1 MSTRQIYKF
10 MSVCTQTVGRE
21 KSMSVAH
28 ALMREHHVRHL
39 PVVDGGVLVG
49 ILSDGDLRFAEALR
63 DIDTSR
69 VRVEEVMTKE
79 PYFVAPSASL
89 GEVAAHMA
97 EHRYG
102 CAVVMDGAKIAGIFT
117 STDALRALATVVDD
131 EAPSRRPVGSHV

>member
-1 MSTRQIYKF
+1 MGTRQIYKF
-10 MSVCTQTVGRE
+10 MSVCTQTIGRE
-21 KSMSVAH
+21 QSLSRAH

-39 PVVDGGVLVG
+39 PVVDGGILVG

-63 DIDTSR
+63 DLDTSR

-79 PYFVAPSASL
+79 PYFVAPSAPL
-89 GEVAAHMA
+89 GEVAAQMA

-117 STDALRALATVVDD
+117 TTDALRALAVVIAD
-131 EAPSRRPVGSHV
+131 EPPSSRSVGKRL